1 MKNSKVRSQKKINTY
16 NYQMAY
22 DTYQRQ
28 YFKAYQQ
35 QRKTMKVTTK
45 QISKN
50 LSHQGLRSSKNQFG
64 PR

>member
-1 MKNSKVRSQKKINTY
+1 
-16 NYQMAY
+16 MAY